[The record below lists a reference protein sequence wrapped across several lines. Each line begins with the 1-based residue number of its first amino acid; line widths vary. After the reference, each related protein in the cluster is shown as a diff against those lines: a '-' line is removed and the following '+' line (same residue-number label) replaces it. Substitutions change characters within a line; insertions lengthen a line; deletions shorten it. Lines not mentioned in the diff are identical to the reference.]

1 MFAKCTLLFDV
12 IKTCTNTEKIQPD
25 KEKYLKQKAKLLF
38 QEFVNLNLLTFS

>member
-1 MFAKCTLLFDV
+1 MFTKCAILFDV

-25 KEKYLKQKAKLLF
+25 KEKCLKQKAMLLF